1 MNIPRFPAVLLAA
14 AFVPLGVQ
22 SQISSS
28 LPPSVIVDTS
38 AEPMAEGD
46 FQPTWESLSQF
57 EVPDWFRDAKFGIW
71 AHWGPQCQP
80 GWGDW
85 YAREMYCEGEYRN
98 RRHNAD
104 YGHPSVFGFKD
115 VINEWKAENW
125 YPEQLMALYRRA
137 GARYFMALA
146 NHHDNFDNWDSKY
159 QPWNSV
165 NMGPRRDIIAQ
176 WAQAARKFGMKFGV
190 SVHAAHAWSWYETS
204 QGADKEGQLAGVPYD
219 GRMTLADG
227 LGKWWEGF
235 DPQDLYEQ
243 RHAPAPGFEVPNS
256 IHARWNWGNGVTQP
270 DLAYC
275 QKFYDRT
282 MDLIVRY
289 KPELIYF
296 DDTALPLWPVSDAGL
311 KIAAGFYNMNDGL
324 HGDNGM
330 LFGKVLTDDQR
341 ECMAW
346 DIERGVSNRIEP
358 HPWQTCTC
366 LGQWH
371 YDKLVLEEHRYKSAE
386 TVVHM
391 LIDIV
396 SKNGNLLLSVPLR
409 GDGTPDSEEL
419 EILEGIAGWMEVNGE
434 AIHGSRPWKVFG
446 EGPQIASAA
455 EIQAQGFNEGRS
467 KPFTAEDVRFT
478 TKDGALYAF
487 VMGVP
492 KDGIAI
498 RSLGSDA
505 KLLDGRIVAVSL
517 LGSDESI
524 SWQQDSDA
532 LRIVSPGRAP
542 CEFALVFKILSE

>member
-386 TVVHM
+386 TSST
-391 LIDIV
+391 LDDIV
-396 SKNGNLLLSVPLR
+396 IKNGNLLLSVPQR

-419 EILEGIAGWMEVNGE
+419 EILEASQAGWRSTASHPRLAPVEGFWRRPADRQRRGDSGPRLQRRPFQALYRRGRTLHDEGRCLVCLRDGRAEGRNRDPIPWERRQTAGRADRRGFPSGKRRKHIVAAGQRRPPHRE
-434 AIHGSRPWKVFG
+434 SRPR
-446 EGPQIASAA
+446 P
-455 EIQAQGFNEGRS
+455 
-467 KPFTAEDVRFT
+467 
-478 TKDGALYAF
+478 
-487 VMGVP
+487 
-492 KDGIAI
+492 
-498 RSLGSDA
+498 
-505 KLLDGRIVAVSL
+505 
-517 LGSDESI
+517 
-524 SWQQDSDA
+524 
-532 LRIVSPGRAP
+532 LRICSGFQNP
-542 CEFALVFKILSE
+542 I